1 MKKIATGNKAVAEAV
16 KQIMPDVVAAY
27 PITPQTE
34 IVEQVAEF
42 VSSGELKT
50 RYIPVESEHSAMAAC
65 IGASI
70 TGARTFTAT
79 SSHGLL
85 YMHEMTNW
93 AAGAR
98 LPIVMAN
105 VNRSLGP
112 GWNIWAEHTD
122 ALQERDTGWLQVY
135 VSTVQEAYDATLMAF
150 RIAEHNDVLLPVMVN
165 LDGFLL
171 SHIMQ
176 PLDTVELGD
185 FIPPLRL
192 PHAIDVKNPAGYGGL
207 TGPDQHFRM
216 RWDIECSM
224 RDSVKVIEATE
235 REFARRFGRTYGF
248 VEEYQCDDAEVVVV
262 AMGTL
267 GKEAEVAIDLLRKEG
282 VKAGSMRLRWLRP
295 FPRLNLKGKQVVV
308 IDRDYSFGRGGILAT
323 EIMAQTK
330 EEVASVIAGIG
341 GQEVTYEDVADFI
354 RNRRM
359 GYRVLVRGEQQCL
372 RSVSTPVEVRAAL
385 PPHVSLRL
393 LQSMMENMQPPPRS
407 MELSAGG
414 HLSSLSSGSMTNPSG
429 STAR

>member
-16 KQIMPDVVAAY
+16 KQVRPTVVAAY

-34 IVEQVAEF
+34 IVEQIAEF
-42 VSSGELKT
+42 VSTGELKS

-70 TGARTFTAT
+70 TGIRTFTAT

-105 VNRSLGP
+105 VNRSIGP

-122 ALQERDTGWLQVY
+122 AMQERDTGWLQVY

-165 LDGFLL
+165 LDGFSL

-176 PLDTVELGD
+176 PLDTVEPGD
-185 FIPPLRL
+185 FIPPIHL
-192 PHAIDVKNPAGYGGL
+192 PHAIDPKHPVGYGGL
-207 TGPDQHFRM
+207 TGPDQHFKF
-216 RWDIECSM
+216 RWDIERSM

-235 REFARRFGRTYGF
+235 KDFATRFGRKYGF
-248 VEEYQCDDAEVVVV
+248 TDDYQCDDAEVVIVS
-262 AMGTL
+262 MGTL
-267 GKEAEVAIDLLRKEG
+267 GKEAEVAIDILRKEG
-282 VKAGSMRLRWLRP
+282 IRAGSMRLRWLRP
-295 FPRLNLKGKQVVV
+295 FPKLNLKGKDIVV
-308 IDRDYSFGRGGILAT
+308 IDRDYSFGFGGILAT
-323 EIMAQTK
+323 SIRAQQKTD
-330 EEVASVIAGIG
+330 VYSVIAGLG
-341 GQEVTYEDVADFI
+341 GQEVTYEDIADFI
-354 RNRRM
+354 RKRRI
-359 GYRVLVRGEQQCL
+359 GEEFWFG
-372 RSVSTPVEVRAAL
+372 VNG
-385 PPHVSLRL
+385 HV
-393 LQSMMENMQPPPRS
+393 
-407 MELSAGG
+407 
-414 HLSSLSSGSMTNPSG
+414 
-429 STAR
+429 

>member
-16 KQIMPDVVAAY
+16 KQVRPTVVAAY

-34 IVEQVAEF
+34 IVEQIAEF
-42 VSSGELKT
+42 VSTGELKS

-70 TGARTFTAT
+70 TGIRTFTAT

-105 VNRSLGP
+105 VNRSIGP

-122 ALQERDTGWLQVY
+122 AFQERDTGWLQVY

-165 LDGFLL
+165 LDGFSL

-176 PLDTVELGD
+176 PLDTVEPGD
-185 FIPPLRL
+185 FIPPIHL
-192 PHAIDVKNPAGYGGL
+192 PHAIDPKHPVGYGGL
-207 TGPDQHFRM
+207 TGPDQHFKF
-216 RWDIECSM
+216 RWDIERSM

-235 REFARRFGRTYGF
+235 KDFATRFGRKYGF
-248 VEEYQCDDAEVVVV
+248 TDDYQCDDAEVVIVS
-262 AMGTL
+262 MGTL
-267 GKEAEVAIDLLRKEG
+267 GKEAEVAIDILRKEG
-282 VKAGSMRLRWLRP
+282 IRAGSMRLRWLRP
-295 FPRLNLKGKQVVV
+295 FPKLNLKGKDIVV
-308 IDRDYSFGRGGILAT
+308 IDRDYSFGFGGILAT
-323 EIMAQTK
+323 SIRAQQKTD
-330 EEVASVIAGIG
+330 VYSVIAGLG
-341 GQEVTYEDVADFI
+341 GQEVTYEDIADFI
-354 RNRRM
+354 RKRRI
-359 GYRVLVRGEQQCL
+359 GEEFWFG
-372 RSVSTPVEVRAAL
+372 VNG
-385 PPHVSLRL
+385 HV
-393 LQSMMENMQPPPRS
+393 
-407 MELSAGG
+407 
-414 HLSSLSSGSMTNPSG
+414 
-429 STAR
+429 

>member
-16 KQIMPDVVAAY
+16 KQVQPTVIAAY

-34 IVEQVAEF
+34 IVEQIAEF
-42 VSSGELKT
+42 VSSGELKS

-70 TGARTFTAT
+70 TGVRTFTAT

-105 VNRSLGP
+105 VNRSIGP

-122 ALQERDTGWLQVY
+122 AMQERDTGWLQVY
-135 VSTVQEAYDATLMAF
+135 VSSVQEAYDATLMAF

-165 LDGFLL
+165 LDGFTL

-176 PLDTVELGD
+176 PLDTVETGD
-185 FIPPLRL
+185 FIPPVQL
-192 PHAIDVKNPAGYGGL
+192 PHAIDPKNPAGYGGL
-207 TGPDQHFRM
+207 TGPDQHFKF
-216 RWDIECSM
+216 RWEIERSM
-224 RDSVKVIEATE
+224 RDSVQVIRETE
-235 REFARRFGRTYGF
+235 KDFERRFGRKYDFTEDYRC
-248 VEEYQCDDAEVVVV
+248 EDADVVIV

-282 VKAGSMRLRWLRP
+282 IKAGSIRLRWLRP
-295 FPRLNLKGKQVVV
+295 FPKLNLKGKDIVV
-308 IDRDYSFGRGGILAT
+308 IDRDYSFGFGGILAKSI
-323 EIMAQTK
+323 EAQQKTG
-330 EEVASVIAGIG
+330 VYSVIAGLG
-341 GQEVTYEDVADFI
+341 GQEVTYEDIADFI
-354 RNRRM
+354 RKRRI
-359 GYRVLVRGEQQCL
+359 GEEFWFGVN
-372 RSVSTPVEVRAAL
+372 S
-385 PPHVSLRL
+385 HV
-393 LQSMMENMQPPPRS
+393 
-407 MELSAGG
+407 
-414 HLSSLSSGSMTNPSG
+414 
-429 STAR
+429 

>member
-16 KQIMPDVVAAY
+16 KQAGPAVVAAY

-34 IVEQVAEF
+34 IVEQIAEF
-42 VSSGELKT
+42 VSSGELKS
-50 RYIPVESEHSAMAAC
+50 RYIAVESEHSAMAAC

-70 TGARTFTAT
+70 TGVRTFTAT

-135 VSTVQEAYDATLMAF
+135 VSSVQEAYDTTIMAF
-150 RIAEHNDVLLPVMVN
+150 RIAENNEVLLPVMIN
-165 LDGFLL
+165 LDGFTL

-176 PLDTVELGD
+176 PLETVEPGD
-185 FIPPLRL
+185 FIPPLHL
-192 PHAIDVKNPAGYGGL
+192 AHAIDVTKPAGYGGL
-207 TGPDQHFRM
+207 TGPDQQFRF
-216 RWDIECSM
+216 RWDIERSM

-235 REFARRFGRTYGF
+235 KEFGSRFGRKYGF
-248 VEEYQCDDAEVVVV
+248 TEDYCCEDADVIVV

-267 GKEAEVAIDLLRKEG
+267 GKEAEVAVDLLRKEG
-282 VKAGSMRLRWLRP
+282 IKAGSMRLRWFRP
-295 FPRLNLKGKQVVV
+295 FPKLNLKGKEVVV

-323 EIMAQTK
+323 EIMAQIK
-330 EEVASVIAGIG
+330 GEIFSVIAGIG
-341 GQEVTYEDVADFI
+341 GQEVTYDDIADFV

-359 GYRVLVRGEQQCL
+359 GEEFWFGVSNRV
-372 RSVSTPVEVRAAL
+372 
-385 PPHVSLRL
+385 
-393 LQSMMENMQPPPRS
+393 
-407 MELSAGG
+407 
-414 HLSSLSSGSMTNPSG
+414 
-429 STAR
+429 

>member
-16 KQIMPDVVAAY
+16 KQVMPDIIAAY

-34 IVEQVAEF
+34 IVEQIAEF
-42 VSSGELKT
+42 VTRKEIPT
-50 RYIPVESEHSAMAAC
+50 RYIAVESEHSAMAAC
-65 IGASI
+65 IGASV

-171 SHIMQ
+171 SHNMQ
-176 PLDTVELGD
+176 LLDTIEPGD
-185 FIPPLRL
+185 FIPPLKL
-192 PHAIDVKNPAGYGGL
+192 LHAIDTKNPAGYGVL
-207 TGPDQHFRM
+207 TGPDQQFKF
-216 RWDIECSM
+216 RWDIERSM
-224 RDSVKVIEATE
+224 RDSVKVIEETQM
-235 REFARRFGRTYGF
+235 EFSQRFGRKYGF
-248 VEEYQCDDAEVVVV
+248 TEDYQCDDAEVIVVT
-262 AMGTL
+262 MGTL
-267 GKEAEVAIDLLRKEG
+267 GKEAEVAIDLLHKEG
-282 VKAGSMRLRWLRP
+282 IKAGSMRLRWFRP
-295 FPRLNLKGKQVVV
+295 FPKLDLKGKQVVV

-323 EIMAQTK
+323 EIIAQTR
-330 EEVASVIAGIG
+330 EEVFSVIAGLG
-341 GQEVTYEDVADFI
+341 GQEVTYEDVADFV
-354 RNRRM
+354 RKRRL
-359 GYRVLVRGEQQCL
+359 GTESWFGVNNNV
-372 RSVSTPVEVRAAL
+372 
-385 PPHVSLRL
+385 
-393 LQSMMENMQPPPRS
+393 
-407 MELSAGG
+407 
-414 HLSSLSSGSMTNPSG
+414 
-429 STAR
+429 

>member
-16 KQIMPDVVAAY
+16 KQLKPSVIAAY

-34 IVEQVAEF
+34 VVEQIAEF
-42 VSSGELKT
+42 VSSGELES
-50 RYIPVESEHSAMAAC
+50 RYIAVESEHSAMAAC

-105 VNRSLGP
+105 INRSLGP

-176 PLDTVELGD
+176 PLDTVDIGD
-185 FIPPLRL
+185 FVPPLHL
-192 PHAIDVKNPAGYGGL
+192 PYAIDVKNPAGYGGL
-207 TGPDQHFRM
+207 TGPDQQYRF
-216 RWDIECSM
+216 RWDIERSM
-224 RDSVKVIEATE
+224 RDSVRVIEQTE
-235 REFARRFGRTYGF
+235 KDFTKRFGRKYGF
-248 VEEYQCDDAEVVVV
+248 TEDYRCEDADVIVV

-267 GKEAEVAIDLLRKEG
+267 GKETEVAIDLLRKEG
-282 VKAGSMRLRWLRP
+282 IKAGSMRLRWLRP

-323 EIMAQTK
+323 EIVAQTR
-330 EEVASVIAGIG
+330 EDVFSVIAGLG
-341 GQEVTYEDVADFI
+341 GQEVTYEDVADFV
-354 RNRRM
+354 RKRRM
-359 GYRVLVRGEQQCL
+359 GEEFWFGVNN
-372 RSVSTPVEVRAAL
+372 
-385 PPHVSLRL
+385 HV
-393 LQSMMENMQPPPRS
+393 
-407 MELSAGG
+407 
-414 HLSSLSSGSMTNPSG
+414 
-429 STAR
+429 

>member
-16 KQIMPDVVAAY
+16 KQVKPGVIAAY

-34 IVEQVAEF
+34 IVEQIAEF
-42 VSSGELKT
+42 VTGGELKS

-176 PLDTVELGD
+176 PLETVEPGD
-185 FIPPLRL
+185 FIPPIRL

-207 TGPDQHFRM
+207 TGPDQQFRF
-216 RWDIECSM
+216 RWDIERSM
-224 RDSVKVIEATE
+224 RDSMKVIEETQE
-235 REFARRFGRTYGF
+235 EFGKRFGRNYGF
-248 VEEYQCDDAEVVVV
+248 TEDYRCGDADVIIV

-267 GKEAEVAIDLLRKEG
+267 GKEAEVAVDLLRGEG
-282 VKAGSMRLRWLRP
+282 IKAGSMRLRWLRP
-295 FPRLNLKGKQVVV
+295 FPKLNLKGKQVVV

-330 EEVASVIAGIG
+330 EELASIIAGIG
-341 GQEVTYEDVADFI
+341 GQEVTYEDVAGFV
-354 RNRRM
+354 RKRRM
-359 GYRVLVRGEQQCL
+359 GTEVWFG
-372 RSVSTPVEVRAAL
+372 VSGNV
-385 PPHVSLRL
+385 
-393 LQSMMENMQPPPRS
+393 
-407 MELSAGG
+407 
-414 HLSSLSSGSMTNPSG
+414 
-429 STAR
+429 

>member
-16 KQIMPDVVAAY
+16 KQVQPAVVAAY

-34 IVEQVAEF
+34 IVEQIAEF
-42 VSSGELKT
+42 VSTGELKS

-70 TGARTFTAT
+70 TGVRTFTAT

-122 ALQERDTGWLQVY
+122 AMQERDTGWLQVY

-165 LDGFLL
+165 LDGFSL

-176 PLDTVELGD
+176 PLDTVELSD
-185 FIPPLRL
+185 FIPPMHL
-192 PHAIDVKNPAGYGGL
+192 PHAIDPKHPMGYGGL
-207 TGPDQHFRM
+207 TGPDQHFKF
-216 RWDIECSM
+216 RWDIERSM

-235 REFARRFGRTYGF
+235 KDFAKRFGRTYGF
-248 VEEYQCDDAEVVVV
+248 TEDYQCDDADVIVVS
-262 AMGTL
+262 MGTL
-267 GKEAEVAIDLLRKEG
+267 GKEAEVAIDILRKEG
-282 VKAGSMRLRWLRP
+282 IKAGSMRLRWLRP
-295 FPRLNLKGKQVVV
+295 FPKLNLKGKDIVV
-308 IDRDYSFGRGGILAT
+308 IDRDYSFGFGGILARSIEAQQKT
-323 EIMAQTK
+323 E
-330 EEVASVIAGIG
+330 VYSVIAGLG
-341 GQEVTYEDVADFI
+341 GQEVTYEDIANFI
-354 RNRRM
+354 RNRRI
-359 GYRVLVRGEQQCL
+359 GEEFWFG
-372 RSVSTPVEVRAAL
+372 VND
-385 PPHVSLRL
+385 HV
-393 LQSMMENMQPPPRS
+393 
-407 MELSAGG
+407 
-414 HLSSLSSGSMTNPSG
+414 
-429 STAR
+429 